1 MNKIKEFYFYYDFF
15 KNICIMI
22 IIDMALNTISGC
34 ARLLNTLKKRVNEK
48 SILSSHPI
56 PTWILKEIKKIST
69 TNKFNSSSI

>member
-1 MNKIKEFYFYYDFF
+1 
-15 KNICIMI
+15 
-22 IIDMALNTISGC
+22 MALNTISGC

-69 TNKFNSSSI
+69 TNKFNSPSIR